1 MWPYCWSPVH
11 ILLSPVQFRLLKDN
25 ELSVAVNVYSSRHH
39 PFKTKSAISLI
50 TLPSKTKSVLSIVCQ
65 YAVICICSYFMV
77 ERHFTTAI
85 VCVFRLSSYWYD
97 KTKII
102 KCVVCKI
109 WHDLLAKAQC
119 TSHIYVCASEPLMWN
134 KTYFIHTYRKSLAH
148 RQSKSCTAVIRR
160 QYSLSI
166 SYLQL
171 SPMVTVTLAPFHCCF
186 IQQFWWKVFQSKL

>member
-1 MWPYCWSPVH
+1 MSSL
-11 ILLSPVQFRLLKDN
+11 LLSTL
-25 ELSVAVNVYSSRHH
+25 YSSRHH

-50 TLPSKTKSVLSIVCQ
+50 TLLSKTKSVLSIVCQ
-65 YAVICICSYFMV
+65 YAVICICSYFML

-85 VCVFRLSSYWYD
+85 VCGM
-97 KTKII
+97 TKKCI
-102 KCVVCKI
+102 KCVVCKT

-148 RQSKSCTAVIRR
+148 RQSTSCTAVIRR